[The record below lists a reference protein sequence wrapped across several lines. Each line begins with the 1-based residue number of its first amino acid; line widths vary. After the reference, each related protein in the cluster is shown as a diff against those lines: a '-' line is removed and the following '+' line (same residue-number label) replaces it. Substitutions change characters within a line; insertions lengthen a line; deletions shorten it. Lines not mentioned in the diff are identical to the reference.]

1 MYYTLA
7 PILQVLFYIAIICA
21 PVGIVTKENKILFG
35 SVVGVV
41 VIWSIYLAVS
51 CNTNTTRYIGNLV
64 DVAQVFQTIEA
75 AIAVP
80 PQCVM
85 GIQNYHHEMRTEHYR
100 DKDGNRQ
107 TR

>member
-1 MYYTLA
+1 M
-7 PILQVLFYIAIICA
+7 VLFYIALIGF
-21 PVGIVTKENKILFG
+21 PVGIATKTNIILFI
-35 SVVGVV
+35 SVVLVV
-41 VIWSIYLAVS
+41 TTLSIYLSAS
-51 CNTNTTRYIGNLV
+51 CASNTTRYIGNLV

-85 GIQNYHHEMRTEHYR
+85 GIQNYHHEMRTEHYT
-100 DKDGNRQ
+100 DQNGKKQ